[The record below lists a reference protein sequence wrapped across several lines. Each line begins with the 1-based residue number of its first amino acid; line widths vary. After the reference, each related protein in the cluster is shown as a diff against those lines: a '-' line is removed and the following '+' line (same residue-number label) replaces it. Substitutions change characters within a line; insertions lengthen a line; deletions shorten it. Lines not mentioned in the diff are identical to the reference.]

1 MERLKNLAPDK
12 NEQWKPS
19 GKTVTLKGSWNG
31 KRYEYKMDENKIEN
45 LIDLS
50 KEFNIPLKSL
60 LGIAIY
66 EGREDM
72 GNNNSNSFNPTK
84 IGAGNLK
91 KYRSYEVIKNL
102 EAAYNQSSDLWN
114 NKEIYNT
121 SINPAVTAAY
131 IATVG
136 LENYNPTSAL
146 DPKSKIKGQ
155 TLYLS
160 AVEQLGSDVLKQ
172 IEDLNLGSSK
182 SIYSNKRAQ

>member
-19 GKTVTLKGSWNG
+19 GRTVTLKGSWNG

-72 GNNNSNSFNPTK
+72 GNNSSNSFNPTK

-114 NKEIYNT
+114 NKEIYNN

-136 LENYNPTSAL
+136 IKNYNPTSAL
-146 DPKSKIKGQ
+146 DPNSKIKGQ